1 MPLSY
6 ENRRGEIH
14 YVKAAKTKKVGTRYY
29 IVKNISK
36 PEELIDE
43 MPEGFEFY
51 EFPHEGL
58 VSFRK
63 VLKTNITDEDFAI
76 LDNVMNYHKT
86 VQDYIIDK
94 EKDALMVYISQY
106 DDDLLSMLTDK
117 QCRQMQRFDE
127 KLRFEKSGEHTFQAQ
142 RFCYISKHWG
152 WITMETSDD
161 LKYLAEKYCYHIDK
175 ESLLDFWKEGEEE
188 PEMVLLAEISGNRIY
203 GYK

>member
-14 YVKAAKTKKVGTRYY
+14 YVKAAKTKKGGTRYY

-51 EFPHEGL
+51 EFPEDAL

-63 VLKTNITDEDFAI
+63 ILKTNITDEDFAI
-76 LDNVMNYHKT
+76 LDNVMNHHET
-86 VQDYIIDK
+86 VQDYLINK
-94 EKDALMVYISQY
+94 EETALTVYISQY
-106 DDDLLSMLTDK
+106 DEDLLSMLTDD
-117 QCRQMQRFDE
+117 QFRQMQRFDE
-127 KLRFEKSGEHTFQAQ
+127 KLRFEKSGENAFQAQ
-142 RFCYISKHWG
+142 RFCFISKHWG

-161 LKYLAEKYCYHIDK
+161 LKYLAEKYCYHINK
-175 ESLLDFWKEGEEE
+175 ESLLEFWKEGEEE